1 MELRLRGMKVQIC
14 IFLFVLI
21 LSLGCKKST
30 NVNVLLDGNY
40 TGVLVIT
47 NSVNSVP
54 VTRPISISLQDGK
67 FNITPGADANLK
79 PSGGEG
85 IYTFKNGIGYFTDE
99 GIWTADFDWNMIL
112 NGEYDIRSSGVDLT
126 LRKRFNAK
134 TDLSPA
140 NPYATIDYEYILKRS
155 N

>member
-67 FNITPGADANLK
+67 FNIIPGADANLK

-140 NPYATIDYEYILKRS
+140 NPYATIDYEYILKR
-155 N
+155 

>member
-1 MELRLRGMKVQIC
+1 MKVQIC
-14 IFLFVLI
+14 IFLFALV

-30 NVNVLLDGNY
+30 TVDVLLDGNY

-47 NSVNSVP
+47 NSTRSVP
-54 VTRPISISLQDGK
+54 VTRPISISLQGGK

-79 PSGGEG
+79 PSGGKG
-85 IYTFKNGIGYFTDE
+85 TYTFKNGIGYFTDE

-126 LRKRFNAK
+126 LRKRFSAK
-134 TDLSPA
+134 TDSSLTTS
-140 NPYATIDYEYILKRS
+140 YATIDYEYILKRS

>member
-1 MELRLRGMKVQIC
+1 MKVQIC
-14 IFLFVLI
+14 ILLFALAL
-21 LSLGCKKST
+21 LSFGCKKAT
-30 NVNVLLDGNY
+30 TVDVLLDGHY

-47 NSVNSVP
+47 NSVKSVP
-54 VTRPISISLQDGK
+54 ETRPISITLKDGR
-67 FNITPGADANLK
+67 FNIMPNANSNLK
-79 PSGGEG
+79 PYGGKG
-85 IYTFKNGIGYFTDE
+85 TYTFENGTGYFTDE

-126 LRKRFNAK
+126 LRRKSKTK

-140 NPYATIDYEYILKRS
+140 TSYATLEYEYILKRT